1 MSGVWLASYVLLWVL
16 VVLLA
21 LAVFAL
27 ARQIGVLHERI
38 APLGALVTAHGPQIG
53 EPSPVLDVR
62 DIQGRPFR
70 IGGERSDGRGLYIVF
85 VSPECPI
92 CKKILPSLKV
102 MARSERHRFEFVLVS
117 DGEERDHWGFIQE
130 FGLQEFPYILSS
142 DLGMTYRIGRLP
154 YAVLLDDKGVVRAK
168 GLVNTM
174 EHLESLIVAYDMGV
188 ASLQEYIAS
197 SSQKNN

>member
-1 MSGVWLASYVLLWVL
+1 MSGVWLASYVLLWAL

-21 LAVFAL
+21 LAVLAL
-27 ARQIGVLHERI
+27 ARQIGILHERI
-38 APLGALVTAHGPQIG
+38 APLGALVTSHGPQVG
-53 EPSPVLDVR
+53 DPSPVFEVQ
-62 DIQGRPFR
+62 DIQGRPLR

-102 MARSERHRFEFVLVS
+102 LARNERRQFDFVLIS
-117 DGEERDHWGFIQE
+117 DGEERDHWGFIRE
-130 FGLQEFPYILSS
+130 FGLQEFYYVLSS
-142 DLGMTYRIGRLP
+142 DIGVTYRIGRLP
-154 YAVLLDDKGVVRAK
+154 YAVLLDAKGVVRAK

-188 ASLQEYIAS
+188 ASVQEYIS
-197 SSQKNN
+197 SKSN

>member
-1 MSGVWLASYVLLWVL
+1 MSGVWLASYVLLWAL

-21 LAVFAL
+21 LVVLAL
-27 ARQIGVLHERI
+27 ARQIGILHERI
-38 APLGALVTAHGPQIG
+38 APLGALVTAHGPQVG

-62 DIQGRPFR
+62 DIRGRPFR

-102 MARSERHRFEFVLVS
+102 MSRSERHRFEFVLVS

-174 EHLESLIVAYDMGV
+174 EHLESLVVAYDMGV
-188 ASLQEYIAS
+188 ASLQEYMAS
-197 SSQKNN
+197 SGKNK